1 MIQRDSPMNDKDNG
15 TENQEPSCSR
25 SGIDRRQFTYSYHI
39 PERRSGKDR
48 RRGFDRRGGLGRRK
62 GHDRRDR

>member
-1 MIQRDSPMNDKDNG
+1 MNEKDNR

-48 RRGFDRRGGLGRRK
+48 RRGIDRRGGLNPRK
-62 GHDRRDR
+62 VQDRFNR